1 MTQLEAKHQKT
12 LQNVAE
18 DHKANVEK
26 MQSQITS
33 LEKENRVMHD
43 RLEVGAKSML
53 TEQGGL
59 EKKLERAI
67 DEKERLTKEID

>member
-1 MTQLEAKHQKT
+1 MIAQLEAKHQKA
-12 LQNVAE
+12 LNNVVE

-26 MQSQITS
+26 MQTQINS

-53 TEQGGL
+53 TE
-59 EKKLERAI
+59 
-67 DEKERLTKEID
+67 